1 MTDMNNV
8 HDYIIKSY
16 TVNFEEKKI
25 TLEIS
30 NDIKEK
36 QVVFHNIFTYKFY
49 DEMPYSVILD
59 LEERPLDD
67 FFSENEELLEQG
79 EKRAWPIMYDSFE
92 ELENE
97 IRNANVAYQVLYSSY
112 GMNGWVLAE
121 RVEIIDLSNAC

>member
-1 MTDMNNV
+1 M
-8 HDYIIKSY
+8 
-16 TVNFEEKKI
+16 
-25 TLEIS
+25 
-30 NDIKEK
+30 KEK

-67 FFSENEELLEQG
+67 FFSENEELLQQG
-79 EKRAWPIMYDSFE
+79 EKSAWPIMYDSFE

-121 RVEIIDLSNAC
+121 RVEVIDVM